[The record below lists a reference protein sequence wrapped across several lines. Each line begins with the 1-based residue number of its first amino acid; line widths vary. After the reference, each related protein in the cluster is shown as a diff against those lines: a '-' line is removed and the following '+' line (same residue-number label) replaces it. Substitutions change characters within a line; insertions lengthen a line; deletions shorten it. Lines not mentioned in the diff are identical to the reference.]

1 MTQGSLETV
10 GKIAVVEL
18 IMGELNHNMDAG
30 IGLSALHASETRN
43 QSSDMDL
50 LMHERFIRRQIF
62 TKVTVSDN

>member
-1 MTQGSLETV
+1 
-10 GKIAVVEL
+10 
-18 IMGELNHNMDAG
+18 MGELNHNMDAG